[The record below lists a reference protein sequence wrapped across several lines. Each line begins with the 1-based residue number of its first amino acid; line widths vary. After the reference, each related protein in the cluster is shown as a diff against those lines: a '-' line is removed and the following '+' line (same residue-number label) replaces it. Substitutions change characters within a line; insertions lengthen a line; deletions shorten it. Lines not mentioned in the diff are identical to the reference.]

1 MNIAGLARV
10 YPGLLPFIALAII
23 AVVLIAYVSALS
35 LWILQFI

>member
-1 MNIAGLARV
+1 MNIAGLACV
-10 YPGLLPFIALAII
+10 YLGLLPLIALAII